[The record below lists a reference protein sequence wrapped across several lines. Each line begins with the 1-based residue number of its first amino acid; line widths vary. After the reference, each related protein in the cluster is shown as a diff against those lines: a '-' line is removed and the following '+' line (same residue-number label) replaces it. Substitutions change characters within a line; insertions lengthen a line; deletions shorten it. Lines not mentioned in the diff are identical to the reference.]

1 MPSVAIL
8 GASNNR
14 AKFGNKAVR
23 AFQRAGWR
31 VHPVNPRESAVE
43 GIATFA
49 SVEDLPE
56 RVDVL
61 SVYLPPAVTL
71 GLIDDLGDA
80 QPREVW
86 LNPGADDPQII
97 EAVESEGLS
106 VRTLCSIV
114 NLGFSPSDFPD

>member
-8 GASNNR
+8 GASSNR

-61 SVYLPPAVTL
+61 SIYLPPAVAI
-71 GLIDDLGDA
+71 GLVDDIADA
-80 QPREVW
+80 QPHAIW
-86 LNPGADDPQII
+86 LNPGADASEVVAALER
-97 EAVESEGLS
+97 EALAVS
-106 VRTLCSIV
+106 RQCSITA
-114 NLGFSPSDFPD
+114 LGFSPADFPE

>member
-8 GASNNR
+8 GASANR

-31 VHPVNPRESAVE
+31 VHPVNPHVSAVE
-43 GIATFA
+43 GVATFA

-61 SVYLPPAVTL
+61 SVYLPPAVTI
-71 GLIDDLGDA
+71 GLVDDIADA
-80 QPREVW
+80 QPRAIW
-86 LNPGADDPQII
+86 LNPGADAPEVVEFLQR
-97 EAVESEGLS
+97 EAFRV
-106 VRTLCSIV
+106 VAQCSITA
-114 NLGFSPSDFPD
+114 LGFSPADFPG

>member
-8 GASNNR
+8 GASANR

-23 AFQRAGWR
+23 AFQCAGWR
-31 VHPVNPRESAVE
+31 VHPVNPRESSVE

-61 SVYLPPAVTL
+61 SVYLPPAVTM
-71 GLIDDLGDA
+71 GLVDKIADA
-80 QPREVW
+80 QPHAIW
-86 LNPGADDPQII
+86 LNPGADAPEVI
-97 EAVESEGLS
+97 EALDREALAV
-106 VRTLCSIV
+106 TCQCSIV
-114 NLGFSPSDFPD
+114 ALGFSPADFPG